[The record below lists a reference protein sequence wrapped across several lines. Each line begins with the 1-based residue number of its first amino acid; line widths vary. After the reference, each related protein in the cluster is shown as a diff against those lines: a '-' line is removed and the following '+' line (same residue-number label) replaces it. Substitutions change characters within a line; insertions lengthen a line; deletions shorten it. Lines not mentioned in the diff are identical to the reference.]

1 MLKFLRKKIQSL
13 SETQQNIITVILVL
27 FNIGIVIFWINFWVS
42 LPETIPPKIGE
53 KPSPVI
59 ETSELLKPGKVGEIM
74 VKEEETGQ
82 EKPLVIPTLPMA
94 IFSTTGVI
102 QEVKADRLIVEGDGF
117 NFADQKPRELTIIF
131 TDSTIT
137 FEKNREIKYQGLTGL
152 KHLKEGMKILISG
165 DENIRGKTEFKVRTI
180 NIL

>member
-1 MLKFLRKKIQSL
+1 
-13 SETQQNIITVILVL
+13 
-27 FNIGIVIFWINFWVS
+27 
-42 LPETIPPKIGE
+42 
-53 KPSPVI
+53 
-59 ETSELLKPGKVGEIM
+59 
-74 VKEEETGQ
+74 
-82 EKPLVIPTLPMA
+82 
-94 IFSTTGVI
+94 
-102 QEVKADRLIVEGDGF
+102 LIVEGDGF